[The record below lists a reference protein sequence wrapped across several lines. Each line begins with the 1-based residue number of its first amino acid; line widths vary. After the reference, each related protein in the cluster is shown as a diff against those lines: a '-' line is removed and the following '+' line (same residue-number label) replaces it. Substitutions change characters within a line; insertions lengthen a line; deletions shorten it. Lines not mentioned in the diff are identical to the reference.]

1 MRRTKANRAL
11 TFVMA
16 AALLIGSI
24 HGVGAKEQS
33 KAYDAPELSLTQGV
47 TDYDLTAGITYDS
60 EKYTLSVTDTGNF
73 DVNVAG
79 DYEISYAL
87 TEKESSV
94 NVTESVENTDSVES
108 IENIESTETV
118 SGTETTD
125 AMATVED
132 TDQTP
137 EGDATN
143 TIDTQEKQ
151 VITFTRTVHVVAA
164 SEDKEPVYVA
174 RELVLTQG
182 EEDYDLTDDI
192 LYDDVKYTLTVG
204 DLGGFD
210 INKIGS
216 YEVTYSLT
224 PVTTEGTQG
233 NGQDDTQENQ
243 AITFQRTVTVKEAGE
258 ENALYEASDLT
269 VFLGDEDYDLTDG
282 ITYDSDLYDLSI
294 TDLGGFDIYVPGDYE
309 VSYELTTKQRTGS
322 AMAETG
328 SEGNA
333 SEASQDTEANT
344 TASTQE
350 DAGENVT
357 ASTAGTNVDSV
368 SGGNAGAVVAAFSR
382 TVSVVTLDME
392 LYGAAAYVNGDY
404 TVDLGPA
411 IWTDDTRTKF
421 SYPHVKVNAT
431 ADIRTLTVTVSHG
444 TLSQEDID
452 SASITDAAKR
462 SATWF
467 WSGKT
472 VEEVRDILSKKEFT
486 YEAGIEVQ
494 ISIDGNE
501 NIKVDSLPPNA
512 TLTQYTN
519 GHYYLFIPTS
529 TNPANPKENAVAW
542 HTAVN
547 QSLTYKLAGQQ
558 GYLTTITEQ
567 DEAVFLSNLANGFV
581 WVGGTRLTYDG
592 RTRINTN
599 KNGEITQL
607 GWGDTHY
614 WVGGPEVGQN
624 ITGLWNSGEPNRS
637 TYADNLLVDLTFS
650 NVKSPESCVML
661 IVKDGAFVGL
671 NDYPEG
677 NQKQEAAIGYVVEF
691 GGYAD
696 GFDPGNPNPTLKG
709 MVMEAANPVEAQAT
723 INGLKY
729 APIED
734 ALAAAKPGDTIVI
747 VNKVLTACT
756 DKTLK
761 KGVTI
766 EALDGKTYTATA
778 DTVLD
783 IAADGSI
790 TVKDGV
796 LELSNQAPVKV
807 YDPKYRNTYAVT
819 GPDSKS
825 TVNVDK
831 QGDHP
836 YIRGENDGTVQIGNV
851 SYTYKNPAG
860 QMAMVYIPDAM
871 YQNERVTKA
880 EVTADK
886 SAVIKLDDGEEN
898 TVEIKGNGSATDKVT
913 VERRTPDKKAEVK
926 LPSGT
931 KAKVFGHEVETAPA
945 GGVTV
950 GQRNA
955 VDTKYPDRDYI
966 VIAVAGEKVT
976 VDGIEY
982 VATENN
988 QKFYLGTFKAI
999 VTIGSNAEITSGQKQ
1014 TDVGYLKTYTVKISP
1029 KADYDLDQDNFM
1041 VTMKESDTGTVKNL
1055 TFADVCSVDQAG
1067 SITVTV
1073 PNVSGDITVN
1083 AAAKRQMTT
1092 LNVTGLVTGNAKGSF
1107 KAVDA
1112 SGNEYKL
1119 EQDGSI
1125 NVNRNEELTLIFTPN
1140 DFSNPYYSDLT
1151 GEKGESFSILTALKE
1166 TTNNTDLFAGA
1177 KTFNWKEKSYELKYT
1192 PTTSNV
1198 TLQAVFTP
1206 SHIVHVHVTGGTAKV
1221 KDTGLVTKESGAD
1234 QFQHV
1239 IVKDNEKVELELKDT
1254 TGTATTYK
1262 KAYWSNVDGSDDTDV
1277 SNQAFTGNGTSY
1289 TYTTQ
1294 AVGKPKALNITFE
1307 EGQTV
1312 DVKVT
1317 HGKLVTGN
1325 DGVAWNDKGNS
1336 TYQTIVKNNGAL
1348 KVNIKPE
1355 DGYGLKSITVNNVAI
1370 DIDAA
1375 IKSGEITWD
1384 GTTKTYSHTFAK
1396 VYQAWNVTV
1405 DFEKLH
1411 EIVFQ
1416 DQKGNI
1422 LNKTEHIT
1430 VIDGDTIPAASF
1442 TKMQEEADKL
1452 KAENESLFVWVD
1464 KKDSTKIYNETT
1476 VMTAQTADVV
1486 TLIPVY
1492 RMNVIKG
1499 ADGSV
1504 IAADDFVIHVND
1516 VRKLTDTEA
1525 ATLANVTAYD
1535 HSGSDISDSVT
1546 VEQTKLEELKKKTK
1560 GTYVDALTFMI
1571 AASGLTTGVEVEV
1584 TDDNPTIT
1592 GKTAYTLTFKGR
1604 ANETY
1609 KYQELDAQGTPTGN
1623 VSTILTD
1630 GDGKATITGLKKAT
1644 PYQISHKKYGSV
1656 NGKTALV
1663 DAKDIA
1669 KQFEDRGAGDTT
1681 GNNATDR
1688 TEKAEN
1694 SNVQVVVD
1702 DDGNYK
1708 VIVKKDIDH
1717 TVEIPDTWGE
1727 VKIDLNDKTITGD
1740 KADDNNEAKP
1750 GLEFVKDANSNEHPG
1765 TNLEIVNGTIKGGD
1779 GSAKHPDG
1787 AAGIG
1792 ASGDTADAGIII
1804 GSNANV
1810 TGGNGADGT
1819 EGKDGGNGGAGIDG
1833 NGRLTPTVSGTVT
1846 GGNGG
1851 KGGDSAAGIP
1861 GNGGNGGTGISAGDK
1876 TITVKPGGT
1885 VKGGDAGNGGNATG
1899 DNTNPGGNGGN
1910 GGTGTETTQPGKT
1923 DNNGG
1928 TTSGGNGGDGGK
1940 SDNGN
1945 GGNGGNG
1952 GSGSTG
1958 ESNNNGGTNSG
1969 GNGGNGGDSDKGNGG
1984 SGGNGG
1990 SSGETGGNG
1999 GNNTGG
2005 TGGNGGDSNS
2015 GNGGSGGNGGE
2026 SNSGT
2031 GGNGGNGGDSNN
2043 GTGGNGGNGGESNS
2057 GNGGNGGDGG
2067 NGKNP
2072 GNGGNGGGSNSGN
2085 NGSSGSDG
2093 SKPDNNG
2100 GNGGSNGGNNNG
2112 NGGSNGG
2119 DNGNNNGGSGSGG
2132 NSNGNANGTNTGVT
2146 DGKTNA
2152 TDIAAADGNNASGG
2166 NKNNKH
2172 NRNNRNNNESDQADG
2187 EDVTEGTETDA
2198 DTGSDDTTD
2207 VADGSGNTDDSIP
2220 ADSSDADGHISFAD
2234 CGFHWYPII
2243 LILVIA
2249 GYTVLRIRKIRGEL
2263 DGE

>member
-33 KAYDAPELSLTQGV
+33 KAYDAPELTLTQGV
-47 TDYDLTAGITYDS
+47 TDYDLTEGITYDS

-118 SGTETTD
+118 SGTETIETTD

-143 TIDTQEKQ
+143 TVDTQEKQ
-151 VITFTRTVHVVAA
+151 VITFTRTVHVAAA
-164 SEDKEPVYVA
+164 SEDEVPMYEA
-174 RELVLTQG
+174 RELVLVQG
-182 EEDYDLTDDI
+182 EEGYDLTDEI

-224 PVTTEGTQG
+224 PVATQETQG
-233 NGQDDTQENQ
+233 NGQDDTQEKQ
-243 AITFQRTVTVKEAGE
+243 VITFQRTVTVKAAVE
-258 ENALYEASDLT
+258 ENALYEAPDLY
-269 VFLGDEDYDLTDG
+269 LEWGQEDYDLTEG
-282 ITYDSDLYDLSI
+282 IIYDKDLYEVKVSDPG
-294 TDLGGFDIYVPGDYE
+294 DFDIYTLGEYE
-309 VSYELTTKQRTGS
+309 VTYSLTPLEESLETEETETLETETETEETETQ
-322 AMAETG
+322 ETG
-328 SEGNA
+328 TEETETKDPDGSSE
-333 SEASQDTEANT
+333 TESPEEKPVVLAQESIT
-344 TASTQE
+344 FTRKVYVIETQF
-350 DAGENVT
+350 ALL
-357 ASTAGTNVDSV
+357 SLR
-368 SGGNAGAVVAAFSR
+368 SGRA
-382 TVSVVTLDME
+382 
-392 LYGAAAYVNGDY
+392 VNGDY
-404 TVDLGPA
+404 TVTLGTPV
-411 IWTDDTRTKF
+411 WTDNTRTKF
-421 SYPHVKVNAT
+421 QFTNAKIESNGEAIT
-431 ADIRTLTVTVSHG
+431 ILTITLSTGTLTAS
-444 TLSQEDID
+444 DIK
-452 SASITDAAKR
+452 DAALTDINQK
-462 SATWF
+462 SATWLF
-467 WSGKT
+467 NNGVEAAT
-472 VEEVRDILSKKEFT
+472 VQKKIRNMTFT
-486 YEAGIEVQ
+486 YEAGMKVDVTV
-494 ISIDGNE
+494 DGN
-501 NIKVDSLPPNA
+501 KVEGFDKLPNNSK
-512 TLTQYTN
+512 LTQWTN
-519 GHYYLFIPTS
+519 GHYYLWVNDNTRSWSGAYNEAKSYILGGRKGYLATATSADEMWYMSNVS
-529 TNPANPKENAVAW
+529 TN
-542 HTAVN
+542 
-547 QSLTYKLAGQQ
+547 S
-558 GYLTTITEQ
+558 
-567 DEAVFLSNLANGFV
+567 S
-581 WVGGTRLTYDG
+581 WVGGTVLVNVDDSLILDPDELTRKVGVYK
-592 RTRINTN
+592 INKAYN
-599 KNGEITQL
+599 PGANL
-607 GWGDTHY
+607 ASMYY
-614 WVGGPEVGQN
+614 WACGPEKGTG
-624 ITGLWNSGEPNRS
+624 ISTGLWSSGQPDWYLKANLPNVPIV
-637 TYADNLLVDLTFS
+637 DNLIFE
-650 NVKSPESCVML
+650 ES
-661 IVKDGAFVGL
+661 
-671 NDYPEG
+671 
-677 NQKQEAAIGYVVEF
+677 EAANQPDICTNLRAVGGGGIGNTWEFNVNYNDNDIRVHGYFVEF
-691 GGYAD
+691 GGYIEL
-696 GFDPGNPNPTLKG
+696 GNKDPGGRDAKKYGNSIQI
-709 MVMEAANPVEAQAT
+709 ANPKDAEAS
-723 INGLKY
+723 INGVKY
-729 APIED
+729 APLAD
-734 ALAAAKPGDTIVI
+734 ALDTAQAGDTVEIVKDT
-747 VNKVLTACT
+747 VTAVT
-756 DKTLK
+756 GGTLK
-761 KGVTI
+761 KGVKLKSKDGTWFS
-766 EALDGKTYTATA
+766 APNDAVDVTLD
-778 DTVLD
+778 V
-783 IAADGSI
+783 AADG
-790 TVKDGV
+790 TVTLKDGTLNV
-796 LELSNQAPVKV
+796 SDNGTLNVYSPV
-807 YDPKYRNTYAVT
+807 DHNTYKVT
-819 GPDSKS
+819 TPAGASSVVVPNG
-825 TVNVDK
+825 T
-831 QGDHP
+831 GDDTP
-836 YIRGENDGTVQIGNV
+836 YLKNHNTTGELTLKIGDV
-851 SYTYKNPAG
+851 TYTYTNQSFNAITL
-860 QMAMVYIPDAM
+860 VYIPDAM
-871 YQNERVTKA
+871 YRNKLVTKA

-913 VERRTPDKKAEVK
+913 VERRTSDKKAEVK

-931 KAKVFGHEVETAPA
+931 KAKVFGHEVDTAPA

-950 GQRNA
+950 SQSSAENTG
-955 VDTKYPDRDYI
+955 YPDRDYI

-976 VDGIEY
+976 ADGIEY

-1029 KADYDLDQDNFM
+1029 KADYDLDQDNFI

-1055 TFADVCSVDQAG
+1055 TFADVCRVAPADG

-1073 PNVSGDITVN
+1073 PNVSGDITVK

-1092 LNVTGLVTGNAKGSF
+1092 LKVTGLAAGNAKGSF

-1151 GEKGESFSILTALKE
+1151 GEKGESFSILTALQE
-1166 TTNNTDLFAGA
+1166 TTNNRDLFAGA

-1192 PTTSNV
+1192 PTTSDV
-1198 TLQAVFTP
+1198 TLKAVFTP

-1221 KDTGLVTKESGAD
+1221 KATGLVTKEPGAD

-1239 IVKDNEKVELELKDT
+1239 IVKDNETVELELKDT

-1277 SNQAFTGNGTSY
+1277 SNQAFTGNGPSY
-1289 TYTTQ
+1289 TYTTR
-1294 AVGKPKALNITFE
+1294 AAGKPQALNITFE

-1317 HGKLVTGN
+1317 HGTLVTGN
-1325 DGVAWNDKGNS
+1325 DGVAWKDKGNS

-1442 TKMQEEADKL
+1442 TKMQEEADKS

-1464 KKDSTKIYNETT
+1464 KTDRTKIYNETT

-1492 RMNVIKG
+1492 RMNVTKG

-1535 HSGSDISDSVT
+1535 QSGSDISNSVT

-1571 AASGLTTGVEVEV
+1571 AASGLTTGVDVEV

-1609 KYQELDAQGTPTGN
+1609 KYQELDAQGTPTGK

-1702 DDGNYK
+1702 ADGNYK

-1804 GSNANV
+1804 GSDANV

-1833 NGRLTPTVSGTVT
+1833 NGKITPTVSGTVT

-1876 TITVKPGGT
+1876 TITVNPGGT

-1899 DNTNPGGNGGN
+1899 DSTNPGGNGGN

-1984 SGGNGG
+1984 TGGNGG

-1999 GNNTGG
+1999 GNN
-2005 TGGNGGDSNS
+2005 
-2015 GNGGSGGNGGE
+2015 
-2026 SNSGT
+2026 T

-2072 GNGGNGGGSNSGN
+2072 GTGGNGGGSNSGN

-2100 GNGGSNGGNNNG
+2100 GNNNG

-2119 DNGNNNGGSGSGG
+2119 DNGNNNGGSGSAG
-2132 NSNGNANGTNTGVT
+2132 NSNGDTNGTNTGVT

-2234 CGFHWYPII
+2234 CGFHWYPVI

-2249 GYTVLRIRKIRGEL
+2249 GYTVLRIRKIREEL